1 MVGGRQNQSTLQY
14 GQQVGNVGAYIGG
27 NLFNDGGYRKF
38 SPSHVRQLFADI
50 GAESEHG
57 SLHLSFTG
65 ANNTLAGIGPTPIQL
80 ADIDLS
86 AVFTSPQSFQNTL
99 LMPVLNANYN
109 VSDALSF
116 QANFYYRGAARKV
129 INGNTT
135 NAQLCEDPT
144 LLCFGDT
151 STPLIDTTGTQV
163 PSSVL
168 NGGTP
173 GEDDR
178 SSINSQGLG
187 GALQGTWT
195 QPLFEHD
202 NHLIFGASLDHAN
215 VNFNSTNEL
224 GIIDPSTLEVSG
236 LGIFIDQP
244 DGSLGPIHLIPRTT
258 ITASMQ
264 ATPLMSPH
272 SLRWPLQPRPHP
284 IGR

>member
-116 QANFYYRGAARKV
+116 QANFYYRGAERAAVRGSDLALLRRHV
-129 INGNTT
+129 DTADRHDRHASAVERSQRGD
-135 NAQLCEDPT
+135 AGRGRPELDQLAGLRRRLAGHLDPAT
-144 LLCFGDT
+144 L
-151 STPLIDTTGTQV
+151 
-163 PSSVL
+163 
-168 NGGTP
+168 
-173 GEDDR
+173 R
-178 SSINSQGLG
+178 
-187 GALQGTWT
+187 A
-195 QPLFEHD
+195 
-202 NHLIFGASLDHAN
+202 
-215 VNFNSTNEL
+215 
-224 GIIDPSTLEVSG
+224 
-236 LGIFIDQP
+236 
-244 DGSLGPIHLIPRTT
+244 
-258 ITASMQ
+258 
-264 ATPLMSPH
+264 
-272 SLRWPLQPRPHP
+272 
-284 IGR
+284 